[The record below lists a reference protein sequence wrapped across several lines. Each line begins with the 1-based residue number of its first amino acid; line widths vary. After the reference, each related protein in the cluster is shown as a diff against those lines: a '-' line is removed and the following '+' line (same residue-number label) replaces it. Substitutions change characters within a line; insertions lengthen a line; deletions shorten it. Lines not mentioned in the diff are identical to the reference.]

1 MKGKLQKV
9 ISILLLLAMVL
20 VIPPIA
26 YADSTQ
32 DFTNGETY
40 LRTSY
45 NNDNYVE
52 LSISRNTLIVSGKLR
67 LNGLTGLM
75 VQCGE
80 QSREY
85 IDAASGQEFSVR
97 VALSHNGSLP
107 VRIYTQESGER
118 TYWSYSWNK
127 IYIEKT
133 SGGYRIMPS
142 FVLDQNLSFAR
153 AYVDPDNFRDSS
165 GVPDSVKSL
174 SNQIVGGETD
184 NYSKIFLLHKW
195 VAENIYYDY
204 DAYYSGE
211 STFYDSASIL
221 ANRRSVCEGYA
232 NLLRDLILAQ
242 GIPCMKAST

>member
-75 VQCGE
+75 
-80 QSREY
+80 
-85 IDAASGQEFSVR
+85 
-97 VALSHNGSLP
+97 
-107 VRIYTQESGER
+107 
-118 TYWSYSWNK
+118 
-127 IYIEKT
+127 
-133 SGGYRIMPS
+133 
-142 FVLDQNLSFAR
+142 
-153 AYVDPDNFRDSS
+153 
-165 GVPDSVKSL
+165 
-174 SNQIVGGETD
+174 
-184 NYSKIFLLHKW
+184 
-195 VAENIYYDY
+195 
-204 DAYYSGE
+204 
-211 STFYDSASIL
+211 
-221 ANRRSVCEGYA
+221 
-232 NLLRDLILAQ
+232 
-242 GIPCMKAST
+242 